1 MTNPTNPYGNSYPP
15 QDPQDNPPSGTPPHD
30 TPQQPQQQPPYGQ
43 PQQQLPYGQQ
53 PPYGQPNPYQSMD
66 KNDSSTGGI
75 LSTLLAVFTLSIPV
89 LILIAAV
96 VIFIFWLSLA
106 ASIL

>member
-30 TPQQPQQQPPYGQ
+30 TA
-43 PQQQLPYGQQ
+43 QQ

>member
-15 QDPQDNPPSGTPPHD
+15 QDPQDNPPHEAPPHD
-30 TPQQPQQQPPYGQ
+30 TPQQPTYGQ
-43 PQQQLPYGQQ
+43 PQQQ

-89 LILIAAV
+89 LFVIVAIFILI
-96 VIFIFWLSLA
+96 IWLSIA
-106 ASIL
+106 ASVL

>member
-1 MTNPTNPYGNSYPP
+1 MCIR
-15 QDPQDNPPSGTPPHD
+15 DR
-30 TPQQPQQQPPYGQ
+30 
-43 PQQQLPYGQQ
+43 
-53 PPYGQPNPYQSMD
+53 PNPYQSMD

-75 LSTLLAVFTLSIPV
+75 LSTLFAVFTLSIPV

>member
-15 QDPQDNPPSGTPPHD
+15 QDPQDNSPSGTPQYQQQQP
-30 TPQQPQQQPPYGQ
+30 PYGQPQQQPPYGQ
-43 PQQQLPYGQQ
+43 PQQQ

-75 LSTLLAVFTLSIPV
+75 LSTLFAVFTLSIPV

-96 VIFIFWLSLA
+96 VIFIIWLSIAGSVL
-106 ASIL
+106 

>member
-15 QDPQDNPPSGTPPHD
+15 QDPQDNPPSG
-30 TPQQPQQQPPYGQ
+30 
-43 PQQQLPYGQQ
+43 
-53 PPYGQPNPYQSMD
+53 QPNPYQAMD

-75 LSTLLAVFTLSIPV
+75 LSTLFAVFTLSIPV
-89 LILIAAV
+89 LVLVAAV

>member
-15 QDPQDNPPSGTPPHD
+15 QEPQDNPPSGTPPHD
-30 TPQQPQQQPPYGQ
+30 TA
-43 PQQQLPYGQQ
+43 QQ

>member
-15 QDPQDNPPSGTPPHD
+15 QDPQDNPFSNTPTHD
-30 TPQQPQQQPPYGQ
+30 TAQQPPYGP
-43 PQQQLPYGQQ
+43 PQQQ

-75 LSTLLAVFTLSIPV
+75 LSTLFAVFTLSIPV
-89 LILIAAV
+89 LVLVAAV
-96 VIFIFWLSLA
+96 VIFIIWLSLA
-106 ASIL
+106 GSVL